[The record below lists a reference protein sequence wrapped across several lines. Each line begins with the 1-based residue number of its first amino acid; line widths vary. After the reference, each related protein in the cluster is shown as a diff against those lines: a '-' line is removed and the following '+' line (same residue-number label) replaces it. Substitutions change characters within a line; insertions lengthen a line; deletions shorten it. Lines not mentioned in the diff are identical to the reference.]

1 MWNDDLIVKSRTRT
15 AVSAPS
21 APGDASSPSID
32 GSTATWDETAARLTS
47 VEYEDLMLA
56 MHASLEDDLRR
67 EEAALLAAE
76 LENAEAEEAEDLNAT
91 VDAFEAWQMDSAHA
105 SGLAKN
111 EIAVLCPVCTSRRVL
126 ATDNSLFCGC
136 GNFRLMRG
144 EVCGEYVLQKGSMS
158 GRSREDEGEA
168 GFGLRRLRMRLEDT
182 YAAHA
187 GFKGCGDVKALV
199 FDVRDAFGVEALWAE
214 CAKCGYI
221 ETVM

>member
-1 MWNDDLIVKSRTRT
+1 M
-15 AVSAPS
+15 
-21 APGDASSPSID
+21 
-32 GSTATWDETAARLTS
+32 TS

-76 LENAEAEEAEDLNAT
+76 LENAEAEEAYNLNAT
-91 VDAFEAWQMDSAHA
+91 VDAFEAWQVDSAHA

-136 GNFRLMRG
+136 GNFRLTRG
-144 EVCGEYVLQKGSMS
+144 EVCGEYVLQKGSGS

-168 GFGLRRLRMRLEDT
+168 GFGLRRLRRRLEDT